1 LQKRYA
7 TVAVIGA
14 GDYIGG
20 EIAKKFASEG
30 FTIFA
35 GRRNGAKLEPLVK
48 EIEAAGGEIHARSL
62 DARKE
67 EEIISFLGD
76 ADKHAPLEVCIFNI
90 GANVNFPIL
99 DTTERVFRKVWEMAC
114 YSGFLAGRE
123 AARLMLPR
131 GKGNI
136 FFTGATAS
144 LRGGTGYAAF
154 ASAKFGLRAVAQATA
169 RELGPKNIHVAHLI
183 IDSGVDTE
191 WVRQRR
197 IEALGPDALDNP
209 DLLMPPSSVA
219 ESYWLLYQQPRSAW
233 TFELEIRPFGEK
245 VRTFIAKNYPQEMRV
260 ANPET
265 DLTKEQMLLWHRILY
280 RQGWI
285 APLWPKEYGGPGW
298 SITQRFVFE
307 QETSRA
313 GTLPPLAFS
322 VTMVGPVIYT
332 FGSDAQKERFLPR
345 ILSGE
350 DWWCQGYSEPGSGS
364 DLASVRTKAVR
375 DGDHYIVNGHK
386 TWTTLAQHADWIFCL
401 VRTDPAAKAQAG
413 ISFLLI
419 DMKSPGVTVRP
430 IITIDGSH
438 EVNDVFLEDVRV
450 PIENLIG
457 EENKGWTYAKFL
469 LGNERTSM
477 ASIGRSTRYLNRLK
491 QIVKTEIPED
501 DPSFGEFIKDIARVE
516 LDVLALEATELRVV
530 ARMARGID
538 PGPAASLFK
547 IRGTEIFQRITELT
561 HQAIGNYGLAI
572 REQPVGANRFMPGP
586 DYGHTASEK
595 YLNSRKLSIYGG
607 SNEIQRNIIAKA
619 VLGL

>member
-1 LQKRYA
+1 MQKRNA

-14 GDYIGG
+14 GDFIGG

-30 FTIFA
+30 FTVFA

-67 EEIISFLGD
+67 EEIISFLND

-99 DTTERVFRKVWEMAC
+99 ETTERVFRKVWEMAC

-131 GKGNI
+131 GEGNI

-144 LRGGTGYAAF
+144 LARRQRLCGIRQRQIRPARRGAGDGARTGAEEHPRCASHHRLRRRYRMGAAAPHRGARPQCARQSRPADAAVVGRSVLLAALSAAEERLDVRVGNPPVRREVVGAGPMELALSPEDAAF
-154 ASAKFGLRAVAQATA
+154 RDEVRA
-169 RELGPKNIHVAHLI
+169 
-183 IDSGVDTE
+183 
-191 WVRQRR
+191 
-197 IEALGPDALDNP
+197 
-209 DLLMPPSSVA
+209 
-219 ESYWLLYQQPRSAW
+219 
-233 TFELEIRPFGEK
+233 
-245 VRTFIAKNYPQEMRV
+245 FIAENYPAEMRV
-260 ANPET
+260 PNPET
-265 DLTKEQMLLWHRILY
+265 DLTKEQMLLWHRILHKK
-280 RQGWI
+280 GWI

-298 SITQRFVFE
+298 SITRRFIFE
-307 QETSRA
+307 QETTRA
-313 GTLPPLAFS
+313 GTMPPLAFS

-332 FGSDAQKERFLPR
+332 FGNEAQKKKFLPS

-364 DLASVRTKAVR
+364 DLATVRTKAVR

-401 VRTDPAAKAQAG
+401 VRTDPAAKPQSG

-450 PIENLIG
+450 PVENLIG

-477 ASIGRSTRYLNRLK
+477 AGIGRSTRYLERS
-491 QIVKTEIPED
+491 EED
-501 DPSFGEFIKDIARVE
+501 REGRDPRRRSGASGIHQGHRPRRARR
-516 LDVLALEATELRVV
+516 A
-530 ARMARGID
+530 
-538 PGPAASLFK
+538 
-547 IRGTEIFQRITELT
+547 
-561 HQAIGNYGLAI
+561 
-572 REQPVGANRFMPGP
+572 GA
-586 DYGHTASEK
+586 
-595 YLNSRKLSIYGG
+595 
-607 SNEIQRNIIAKA
+607 
-619 VLGL
+619 

>member
-1 LQKRYA
+1 VERELH
-7 TVAVIGA
+7 V
-14 GDYIGG
+14 
-20 EIAKKFASEG
+20 SEQR
-30 FTIFA
+30 FRALADALDTQVQFRTQELR
-35 GRRNGAKLEPLVK
+35 RRN
-48 EIEAAGGEIHARSL
+48 
-62 DARKE
+62 E
-67 EEIISFLGD
+67 EVLRQSDQLRD
-76 ADKHAPLEVCIFNI
+76 L
-90 GANVNFPIL
+90 
-99 DTTERVFRKVWEMAC
+99 
-114 YSGFLAGRE
+114 SG
-123 AARLMLPR
+123 RLMR
-131 GKGNI
+131 I
-136 FFTGATAS
+136 QDEE
-144 LRGGTGYAAF
+144 R
-154 ASAKFGLRAVAQATA
+154 RRIA
-169 RELGPKNIHVAHLI
+169 RELH
-183 IDSGVDTE
+183 DSVG
-191 WVRQRR
+191 QNLA
-197 IEALGPDALDNP
+197 ALGMTLAGLEHDAKHDP
-209 DLLMPPSSVA
+209 ARFSETIKDAQDLIQV
-219 ESYWLLYQQPRSAW
+219 
-233 TFELEIRPFGEK
+233 
-245 VRTFIAKNYPQEMRV
+245 
-260 ANPET
+260 
-265 DLTKEQMLLWHRILY
+265 LTKEIRTTSYLLHPPMLDEIGLLSALRWYIDGLVERSGLSIELNIPDNLERLAPEMELAIFRLVQECLTNIHRHSGSKTAVVRVAREPDKIHVQVQDYGKGISQERLAEIQSQGVGVGISGMRERV
-280 RQGWI
+280 RQSEGELTVDSNGSGTKI
-285 APLWPKEYGGPGW
+285 TAIFPAKISAAKEYGGPGW
-298 SITQRFVFE
+298 SITRRFIFE
-307 QETSRA
+307 QETSGA

-332 FGSDAQKERFLPR
+332 FGNAAQKERFLPR

-401 VRTDPAAKAQAG
+401 VRTDPAAKPQSG

-450 PIENLIG
+450 PAENLIG

-477 ASIGRSTRYLNRLK
+477 AGIGRSTRYLNRLK
-491 QIVKTEIPED
+491 QIVKTEIAED

-530 ARMARGID
+530 AQMSRGID

-572 REQPVGANRFMPGP
+572 REQPVSANRFMPGP